1 MGMKHLRFTVRK
13 QWRIAWQQEVSQSS
27 INEQRVCESKKSVV
41 RVGYNKCILFGLLSL
56 YVINLRCFFGGNNVA
71 NLRNELRSAFVIG
84 NGDYSEVLQ
93 IADVWKNKQKRE
105 LQYEKVQTDQSVGYS
120 IGCEFRQV
128 SFEMN
133 EIQEDYVNGGGVQR
147 IQEFRT
153 GVDNKYEMI
162 FTSSN
167 YHGYELAIKQ
177 HNIME
182 DQQIVINHYKV
193 IRKGQVGMII
203 NTVTGGNN
211 AKSMLKMDAD
221 KKNLMQIMKRIEVK
235 KEKVGSRT
243 DGMEYHYGTRQPR
256 FTSSQGQDGL
266 GSFLF
271 LFLFLEKFMKIVK
284 VYRLEQ
290 WNSKKL
296 VEKQVEAFV
305 IFSLVFE
312 ALGMSLITS
321 MKSEKESSL
330 NIVSVLHSHLDG
342 YGI

>member
-153 GVDNKYEMI
+153 GVDN
-162 FTSSN
+162 
-167 YHGYELAIKQ
+167 
-177 HNIME
+177 
-182 DQQIVINHYKV
+182 
-193 IRKGQVGMII
+193 MII
-203 NTVTGGNN
+203 NTVTGSNN